1 MVYTLYNR
9 REETVDGLEATFA
22 TNHLAHFLLTE
33 LLLPQLKK
41 SSDGRIIVLTSGM
54 HKKTK
59 VYNFD
64 DMQVHL
70 QYNISKY
77 YATL

>member
-1 MVYTLYNR
+1 MHR

-33 LLLPQLKK
+33 LLLPHIKK
-41 SSDGRIIVLTSGM
+41 RSDGRIIVLTSGM

-59 VYNFD
+59 AYHFD
-64 DMQVHL
+64 DMQVRVMMCIH
-70 QYNISKY
+70 
-77 YATL
+77 